1 MMVANG
7 FKARTKYIKERKM
20 VQVSG
25 LLHCELVTSDRL
37 LLNGLSLK
45 IVFHRRRGSFIL
57 MADDASRDCR
67 VRIIEAQLC
76 VRYVKLP
83 DKKYRDIQQFLLA
96 TSACYSIKRYEDTF
110 RGARNIKFELGEC
123 SCRSITKQCLWLWW
137 IMMHKQEVLQ
147 RTHSISN
154 ILTQLKWTSI

>member
-7 FKARTKYIKERKM
+7 LKARTKYIKERKM

-96 TSACYSIKRYEDTF
+96 TSACYSIKRVVM
-110 RGARNIKFELGEC
+110 K
-123 SCRSITKQCLWLWW
+123 
-137 IMMHKQEVLQ
+137 
-147 RTHSISN
+147 THSVAQGISSLN
-154 ILTQLKWTSI
+154 WVNTHVGQLPNSVYGCGG

>member
-1 MMVANG
+1 MVANG
-7 FKARTKYIKERKM
+7 LKARAKYIKERKM

-25 LLHCELVTSDRL
+25 LLHCDLVTSDRL

-45 IVFHRRRGSFIL
+45 IVFHRRRDSFIL

-83 DKKYRDIQQFLLA
+83 DKKYRDIQQFLLGIDLLLDL
-96 TSACYSIKRYEDTF
+96 TSYCFHSQVALALSVQHYLKLLYI
-110 RGARNIKFELGEC
+110 
-123 SCRSITKQCLWLWW
+123 
-137 IMMHKQEVLQ
+137 MHKLV
-147 RTHSISN
+147 
-154 ILTQLKWTSI
+154 

>member
-1 MMVANG
+1 
-7 FKARTKYIKERKM
+7 M

-45 IVFHRRRGSFIL
+45 IVFHRRRNSFIL
-57 MADDASRDCR
+57 MTDDVSRDCR

-76 VRYVKLP
+76 VKYVKLP

-96 TSACYSIKRYEDTF
+96 TSACYSIKRVVM
-110 RGARNIKFELGEC
+110 K
-123 SCRSITKQCLWLWW
+123 
-137 IMMHKQEVLQ
+137 
-147 RTHSISN
+147 THSVAQGISSLN
-154 ILTQLKWTSI
+154 WVNTHLGQLPNSVYGCGG

>member
-7 FKARTKYIKERKM
+7 LKARTKYIKERKM

-45 IVFHRRRGSFIL
+45 IVFHRRRNSFIL
-57 MADDASRDCR
+57 MTDDASRDCR

-76 VRYVKLP
+76 VKYVKLP

-96 TSACYSIKRYEDTF
+96 TSACYSIKRVVM
-110 RGARNIKFELGEC
+110 K
-123 SCRSITKQCLWLWW
+123 
-137 IMMHKQEVLQ
+137 
-147 RTHSISN
+147 THSVAQGISSLN
-154 ILTQLKWTSI
+154 WVNTHVGQLPNSVYGCGG

>member
-1 MMVANG
+1 MVANG
-7 FKARTKYIKERKM
+7 LKARTKYIKERKM
-20 VQVSG
+20 LQVSG
-25 LLHCELVTSDRL
+25 LLHCDLVTSDRL

-45 IVFHRRRGSFIL
+45 IVFHRRRDSFIL

-96 TSACYSIKRYEDTF
+96 TSACYSIKRVVM
-110 RGARNIKFELGEC
+110 K
-123 SCRSITKQCLWLWW
+123 
-137 IMMHKQEVLQ
+137 
-147 RTHSISN
+147 THSVAQGISSLN
-154 ILTQLKWTSI
+154 WVNTHVGQLPNSVYGCGG

>member
-1 MMVANG
+1 MVANG
-7 FKARTKYIKERKM
+7 LKARTKYIKERKM

-96 TSACYSIKRYEDTF
+96 TSACYSIKRVVM
-110 RGARNIKFELGEC
+110 K
-123 SCRSITKQCLWLWW
+123 
-137 IMMHKQEVLQ
+137 
-147 RTHSISN
+147 THSVAQGISSLN
-154 ILTQLKWTSI
+154 WVNTHVGQLPNSVYGCGG